1 MILHGRNLIIK
12 AGGVAIAAAKSCD
25 INVQCEE
32 IETASPS
39 TGEWRT
45 AITGRKSWSV
55 TTNQLV
61 TSLVRPISMVGT
73 TVSLSMEIKGEY
85 GSRFGSF
92 VDNPTLQEGSPEYVT
107 RMVWDKTRKKFLAC
121 YHRRPMPAQFYENY
135 SFDGDSVYSSPSD
148 GDVFYELYDIGNLD
162 NDFTVYVYYNGNLH
176 AEKMTGNANVVNW
189 RVTGTVGNL
198 AQGSFQFNGN
208 GALTPAVLPST

>member
-39 TGEWRT
+39 TGAWRT
-45 AITGRKSWSV
+45 AIIGRKSWQV

-61 TSLVRPISMVGT
+61 TSLVRPLQIVGT
-73 TVSLSMEIKGEY
+73 SVSLSMEVEGEY
-85 GSRFGSF
+85 GSHFDEF
-92 VDNPTLQEGSPEYVT
+92 VNNVNVEDEGASYDKI
-107 RMVWDKTRKKFLAC
+107 VWDKTRKKFLFKFTS
-121 YHRRPMPAQFYENY
+121 HY
-135 SFDGDSVYSSPSD
+135 SGQTTYYLDFSPYDMSKYTSPSD
-148 GDVFYELYDIGNLD
+148 GDTFNL
-162 NDFTVYVYYNGNLH
+162 NGQVYTYYNGDLH
-176 AEKMTGNANVVNW
+176 AEKMTGNANVVTW
-189 RVTGTVGNL
+189 RTTGTIGNL

-208 GALTPAVLPST
+208 GALTPASLPST

>member
-39 TGEWRT
+39 TGAWCT
-45 AITGRKSWSV
+45 AIIGRKSWQV

-61 TSLVRPISMVGT
+61 TSLVRPLQIVGT
-73 TVSLSMEIKGEY
+73 SVSLSMEVEGEY
-85 GSRFGSF
+85 GSHFDEF
-92 VDNPTLQEGSPEYVT
+92 VNNVNVEDEGASYDKI
-107 RMVWDKTRKKFLAC
+107 VWDKTRKKFLFKFTS
-121 YHRRPMPAQFYENY
+121 HY
-135 SFDGDSVYSSPSD
+135 SGQTTYYLDFSPYDMSKYTSPIDGDTFNLNGQVY
-148 GDVFYELYDIGNLD
+148 
-162 NDFTVYVYYNGNLH
+162 TYYNGDLH
-176 AEKMTGNANVVNW
+176 AEKMTGTANVVAW
-189 RVTGTVGNL
+189 RLQGTVGNL

-208 GALTPAVLPST
+208 GALTPASLPST

>member
-39 TGEWRT
+39 TGAWRT
-45 AITGRKSWSV
+45 AIIGRKSWSV

-61 TSLVRPISMVGT
+61 TSLVRPLSIVGT
-73 TVSLSMEIKGEY
+73 TVSLSMNVEGNY
-85 GSRFGSF
+85 GTPFHGF
-92 VDNPTLQEGSPEYVT
+92 VDNVT
-107 RMVWDKTRKKFLAC
+107 TSGTYSGDMRYMSGVYWDKTNKIFVLMCDIRGNIA
-121 YHRRPMPAQFYENY
+121 YYTSWYATIGPYPAERYT
-135 SFDGDSVYSSPSD
+135 SLSD
-148 GDVFYELYDIGNLD
+148 GDTYYYDD
-162 NDFTVYVYYNGNLH
+162 QVYTYYNSNLH
-176 AEKMTGNANVVNW
+176 VEKMTGTAHVVTW
-189 RVTGTVGNL
+189 RTQGTVGNL

-208 GALTPAVLPST
+208 GALTPATLPST